1 MIGIFRWCG
10 WLNILPAVYDDSMS
24 YYEVLTAVTHKLNE
38 VIAAQNTADDE
49 MAEFVKQLNEFV
61 TDYNTFKDGEQGRWD
76 AYMDAF
82 LDANYQRFVGELAVH
97 SVYFGL
103 NDDGYFVA
111 YIPENW
117 SDITFDTDMNY
128 DSENYGRLLLMYDVD
143 SPTTGE

>member
-24 YYEVLTAVTHKLNE
+24 YYEVLAAVTKKLNE
-38 VIAAQNTADDE
+38 VIAAQNSE
-49 MAEFVKQLNEFV
+49 NEQMEQFVEQLNELV
-61 TDYNTFKDGEQGRWD
+61 ADYESYQDGEQGRWES
-76 AYMDAF
+76 YMDSW
-82 LDANYQRFVGELAVH
+82 LDTNYQTLIGDLAVH

-117 SDITFDTDMNY
+117 SEITFDTVMDYN
-128 DSENYGRLLLMYDVD
+128 SENYGRLILMYDVD